1 MLKVLM
7 QGRNSLFNVPG
18 GDTIQ
23 ILKTKECLNKIGIEV
38 NISTELEPDVGG
50 YDLVH
55 LFNLIRP
62 QEVYLQA
69 RNAKKHNK
77 KVVLSP
83 IYADYTEYD
92 KKGRHGFTHM
102 IFKNLSTG
110 QIEYLKV
117 LARAIKNKELHKGTV
132 TLLLNG
138 YLKLQKKIIYM
149 TDMLLPNSNSEIGRI
164 KRTFDL
170 KSLDYI
176 VVPNAVDINK
186 FDFEKTNIDKEIK
199 NFTDCVLCVARIEG
213 IKSQLNLVKA
223 VKGLPLKLIL
233 IGKPAPNHLKYY
245 QKVKKE
251 ADNNVIILDY
261 ISHEKLPQYFKIAK
275 VHALP
280 SWFETTG
287 LSSLEA
293 GVMGCN
299 LVISDKGDTREY
311 FKDFAYYCD
320 PESVKSIREAV
331 IQAYENPINPKLKE
345 HIMKN
350 FNWDKTAEKTS
361 EAYQKVL
368 N

>member
-1 MLKVLM
+1 M
-7 QGRNSLFNVPG
+7 QSRTSLFNVSG

-23 ILKTKECLNKIGIEV
+23 ILKTRDCLNKIGIEV
-38 NISTELEPDVGG
+38 NISTELEPNLDG

-83 IYADYTEYD
+83 IYVDYTEYD
-92 KKGRHGFTHM
+92 KKERYGFTRL
-102 IFKNLSTG
+102 IFKNLSKG

-117 LARAIKNKELHKGTV
+117 LARAIKNKELHKGTI

-138 YLKLQKKIIYM
+138 YLKLQKKILYM
-149 TDMLLPNSNSEIGRI
+149 TDILLPNSHSEIERI
-164 KRTFDL
+164 EKNFNL
-170 KSLDYI
+170 KSINYSVI
-176 VVPNAVDINK
+176 PNAIDVSK
-186 FDFEKTNIDKEIK
+186 FNFGKTNVDKEIK
-199 NFTDCVLCVARIEG
+199 KFSGCVLCVSRIEG

-223 VKGLPLKLIL
+223 VRGLPLKLIL

-251 ADNNVIILDY
+251 ADNNVIFLDY
-261 ISHEKLPQYFKIAK
+261 ISHEKLPQYYKIAK

-293 GVMGCN
+293 GAMGCN

-320 PESVKSIREAV
+320 PESVESIRKAV

-350 FNWDKTAEKTS
+350 FNWEKTAEKTLD
-361 EAYQKVL
+361 AYQKVL

>member
-1 MLKVLM
+1 M
-7 QGRNSLFNVPG
+7 QSRINLFNLPG

-23 ILKTKECLNKIGIEV
+23 ILKTRDYLQKLGIEV
-38 NISTELEPDVGG
+38 DISTELELELNK

-55 LFNLIRP
+55 LFNLTRP

-69 RNAKKHNK
+69 RNAKKQNK

-83 IYADYTEYD
+83 IYMDYTECD
-92 KKGRHGFTHM
+92 KKGREGFSRF
-102 IFKNLSTG
+102 ILKNLTLS
-110 QIEYLKV
+110 QREYLKI
-117 LARAIKNKELHKGTV
+117 LARATKNREFHKGTLN
-132 TLLLNG
+132 LLLNG
-138 YLKLQKKIIYM
+138 YFKLLKKILYM
-149 TDMLLPNSNSEIGRI
+149 TDMLLPNSNSEIERI
-164 KRTFDL
+164 ERNFDL
-170 KSLDYI
+170 KSMNYI
-176 VVPNAVDINK
+176 VIPNAVDINK
-186 FDFEKTNIDKEIK
+186 FDFQKTNVDKEIK
-199 NFTDCVLCVARIEG
+199 KFTDCILCVARIEG
-213 IKSQLNLVKA
+213 RKSQLNLVKA
-223 VKGLPLKLIL
+223 VRGLPLKLIL
-233 IGKPAPNHLKYY
+233 IGKPAPNSLKYY

-261 ISHEKLPQYFKIAK
+261 ISHEKLPQYYKVAK

-320 PESVKSIREAV
+320 PESVESIREAV

-345 HIMKN
+345 RIMKN
-350 FNWDKTAEKTS
+350 FNWERAAEKTLK
-361 EAYQKVL
+361 AYKEVL
-368 N
+368 K

>member
-1 MLKVLM
+1 M
-7 QGRNSLFNVPG
+7 QSRINLLNNPG
-18 GDTIQ
+18 GDTTQ
-23 ILKTKECLNKIGIEV
+23 ILKTRDCLKKLGIEV
-38 NISTELEPDVGG
+38 NISTELEPNLDG

-83 IYADYTEYD
+83 IYVDYTEYD
-92 KKGRHGFTHM
+92 KKGRDGFAHL
-102 IFKNLSTG
+102 IFKNLSAG

-117 LARAIKNKELHKGTV
+117 LARAIKNKELHKGTI

-138 YLKLQKKIIYM
+138 YLKLQKKILCL
-149 TDMLLPNSNSEIGRI
+149 TDMLLPNSHSEIERI
-164 KRTFDL
+164 ERNFDL
-170 KSLDYI
+170 KSINHI
-176 VVPNAVDINK
+176 VIPNAVDVSK
-186 FDFEKTNIDKEIK
+186 FDFEKTNVDKEIK
-199 NFTDCVLCVARIEG
+199 KYTDCVLCVARIEG

-223 VKGLPLKLIL
+223 VRGLPLKLIL

-251 ADNNVIILDY
+251 AENNVIFIDY
-261 ISHEKLPQYFKIAK
+261 IDHDKLPQYYKVAK

-293 GVMGCN
+293 GAMECN
-299 LVISDKGDTREY
+299 LVISDKGDTKEY

-320 PESVKSIREAV
+320 PESVRSIREAV
-331 IQAYENPINPKLKE
+331 IRAYENPINPKLKE

-350 FNWDKTAEKTS
+350 FNWEKTAEKTLG
-361 EAYQKVL
+361 AYQKAL

>member
-1 MLKVLM
+1 M
-7 QGRNSLFNVPG
+7 QSRTSLFNVPG

-23 ILKTKECLNKIGIEV
+23 ILKTRDYLNKIGIEV
-38 NISTELEPDVGG
+38 NISTELEPNLDG

-69 RNAKKHNK
+69 RNSKKHNK

-83 IYADYTEYD
+83 IYVDYTEYE
-92 KKGRHGFTHM
+92 KKGRDGFARL
-102 IFKNLSTG
+102 IFKNLSTR

-117 LARAIKNKELHKGTV
+117 LARAIKNKELHKGTI

-138 YLKLQKKIIYM
+138 YLKLQKKILYM
-149 TDMLLPNSNSEIGRI
+149 TDMLLPNSNSEIERI
-164 KRTFDL
+164 ERNFNL
-170 KSLDYI
+170 KSMNYVI
-176 VVPNAVDINK
+176 VPNAVDVSK
-186 FDFEKTNIDKEIK
+186 FDFEKTNVDKEIK
-199 NFTDCVLCVARIEG
+199 KFTDCVLCVARIEG

-223 VKGLPLKLIL
+223 VRGLPLKLIL

-261 ISHEKLPQYFKIAK
+261 ISHEKLPQYYKIAK

-293 GVMGCN
+293 GAMGCN
-299 LVISDKGDTREY
+299 LVISDKGDTKEY

-350 FNWDKTAEKTS
+350 FNWEKTAEKTF
-361 EAYQKVL
+361 EAYRRY
-368 N
+368 

>member
-1 MLKVLM
+1 MKVLL
-7 QGRNSLFNVPG
+7 QSRINLFNVPG

-23 ILKTKECLNKIGIEV
+23 VLKTKEYLMRLGV
-38 NISTELEPDVGG
+38 DANISTELEPDVSG
-50 YDLVH
+50 YDIVH

-62 QEVYLQA
+62 QEIYLQA
-69 RNAKKHNK
+69 RNAKKMGK

-83 IYADYTEYD
+83 VYVDYTEYD
-92 KKGRHGFTHM
+92 KKGRYGFARL

-117 LARAIKNKELHKGTV
+117 LARAIKNKELHKGTF

-138 YLKLQKKIIYM
+138 YLKLQNKILYL
-149 TDMLLPNSNSEIGRI
+149 TDMLLPNSNSEIERI
-164 KRTFDL
+164 ERNFDL
-170 KSLDYI
+170 KSMNYI
-176 VVPNAVDINK
+176 IVPNAVDVSK
-186 FDFEKTNIDKEIK
+186 FDFEKTNVDKEIK
-199 NFTDCVLCVARIEG
+199 KFSGCVLCVARIEG
-213 IKSQLNLVKA
+213 RKSQLNLVKA
-223 VKGLPLKLIL
+223 VRGLPLKLIL

-251 ADNNVIILDY
+251 ADKNVIILDY
-261 ISHEKLPQYFKIAK
+261 ISHEKLSQYYKVAK

-299 LVISDKGDTREY
+299 LVVSDKGDTKEY
-311 FKDFAYYCD
+311 FKEFAYYCE
-320 PESVKSIREAV
+320 PNSVESIREAV

-350 FNWDKTAEKTS
+350 FNWEKTADKTL

>member
-1 MLKVLM
+1 M
-7 QGRNSLFNVPG
+7 QSRINLFNLPG

-23 ILKTKECLNKIGIEV
+23 ILKTRDCLRKSGIEV
-38 NISTELEPDVGG
+38 NISTELEPNIDG
-50 YDLVH
+50 YDLIH

-83 IYADYTEYD
+83 IYIDYSKYD
-92 KKGRHGFTHM
+92 KKGRDGFARL
-102 IFKNLSTG
+102 IFKNLSAG
-110 QIEYLKV
+110 QIEYLKI
-117 LARAIKNKELHKGTV
+117 LARAIKNKELHKGTI

-138 YLKLQKKIIYM
+138 YSKLQKKILFM
-149 TDMLLPNSNSEIGRI
+149 TDILLPNSYSEIKRI
-164 KRTFDL
+164 ERNFDF
-170 KSLDYI
+170 KSINYSVI
-176 VVPNAVDINK
+176 PNAVDVSK
-186 FDFEKTNIDKEIK
+186 FDFEKTNIDKEIIK
-199 NFTDCVLCVARIEG
+199 FTDCVLCVARIEG

-233 IGKPAPNHLKYY
+233 IGKPSPNHLKYY

-251 ADNNVIILDY
+251 ADSNVIFLDY
-261 ISHEKLPQYFKIAK
+261 IDHDKLPQYYKVAK
-275 VHALP
+275 VHVLP

-311 FKDFAYYCD
+311 FKDFAYYCE
-320 PESVKSIREAV
+320 PESVESIREAV
-331 IQAYENPINPKLKE
+331 IQAYKNPINPKLRE

-350 FNWDKTAEKTS
+350 FNWGKTAEKTL
-361 EAYQKVL
+361 EAYHKVL